1 MEKRQL
7 GRDGLTVSAVGLGC
21 MGMSEFYGSRD
32 DTESIATIHRA
43 LDLGVNLLDT
53 ADIYGPFTNEE
64 LVGKA
69 IARRRGEVTLAT
81 KFGIVRGEDPQ
92 SRAANGRP
100 EYVRSA
106 CEASLRRLRVE
117 TIDLYYQHRVDP
129 NTPIEDTVG
138 AMSQL
143 VKEGKVRFLGLSEAG
158 PQTLRRACAVQQ
170 ITALQSEYSLWTR
183 DPEAR
188 VLPTCRELGIGFVAY
203 SPLGR
208 GFFTGRFRSPDD
220 FEAGDFRRSTPR
232 FQGGN
237 FSRNLE
243 LVRRIEQMAA
253 EKGCRPAQLALA
265 WVLAQG
271 RDIVPIFGTKRRSYL
286 EENLGALRIELT
298 RQDLDRLNALVPPGI
313 AAGDRYPEQTMKL
326 IESAQ

>member
-1 MEKRQL
+1 
-7 GRDGLTVSAVGLGC
+7 
-21 MGMSEFYGSRD
+21 
-32 DTESIATIHRA
+32 
-43 LDLGVNLLDT
+43 
-53 ADIYGPFTNEE
+53 
-64 LVGKA
+64 
-69 IARRRGEVTLAT
+69 
-81 KFGIVRGEDPQ
+81 
-92 SRAANGRP
+92 
-100 EYVRSA
+100 
-106 CEASLRRLRVE
+106 
-117 TIDLYYQHRVDP
+117 
-129 NTPIEDTVG
+129 
-138 AMSQL
+138 MSQL
-143 VKEGKVRFLGLSEAG
+143 VKEGKARFLGLSEAG
-158 PQTLRRACAVQQ
+158 PETLRRACAVHQ
-170 ITALQSEYSLWTR
+170 IAALQSEYSLWTR

-253 EKGCRPAQLALA
+253 EKGCRAAQLALA

-271 RDIVPIFGTKRRSYL
+271 REIVPIFGTKRRSYL

-326 IESAQ
+326 IESAR